1 MLQANNFLIR
11 KLITFARV
19 KALQHNIDL
28 KKMDYSVQS
37 IDKMLMELITNF
49 AKYRHLQYQTKYW
62 SMTKRAK
69 YLKKHNC
76 NLTDFGRINYKHNDA
91 DLISATFKQQVH
103 HNPD

>member
-1 MLQANNFLIR
+1 MYQHYGAKHLNTYLPDNVASKQFLIR
-11 KLITFARV
+11 RLITFARIQ
-19 KALQHNIDL
+19 ALQHHIDL

-69 YLKKHNC
+69 YLKN
-76 NLTDFGRINYKHNDA
+76 I
-91 DLISATFKQQVH
+91 IVI
-103 HNPD
+103 